1 MLRNILLIFFCF
13 ILQIPATAQS
23 ITKVAIKKVV
33 IDPGH
38 GGKDPGAVSINKKH
52 QEKDI
57 TLSVSLMLGK
67 LIKEAYPDVE
77 IIYTRST
84 DVFVPLDIRSQIAN
98 KEKAD
103 LFISIHVNSA
113 KAKTASGTETFVM
126 GLDKSSSNLEV
137 SKLENSVIV
146 LEGDDYSSK
155 YEGFDPNIPDSYI
168 IFSLLQN
175 AHLEQSLSFA
185 SLVQEQLASGSI
197 KINRGVKQA
206 GLVVLWRTTMPSV
219 LVELGFLSNSS
230 DLEVL
235 IQQGNQERMAKSI
248 LEAFSK
254 YKRFY
259 DGEST
264 VSTPV
269 KQTPPEKPIQQKTP
283 EKTIKQTTPEK
294 AIIQAPDTT
303 DKRIIS
309 QTSLSIYSI
318 QILAVTKIL
327 NKNAPDLKGIKEFDY
342 KQIGGYYKYHTGS
355 FTDYSKATEALKEVR
370 RTFPQAFIIRIKN
383 NTIVPL
389 K

>member
-1 MLRNILLIFFCF
+1 
-13 ILQIPATAQS
+13 
-23 ITKVAIKKVV
+23 
-33 IDPGH
+33 
-38 GGKDPGAVSINKKH
+38 
-52 QEKDI
+52 
-57 TLSVSLMLGK
+57 MLGK

-197 KINRGVKQA
+197 KTNRGVKQA

-219 LVELGFLSNSS
+219 LVELGFLSNSN

-264 VSTPV
+264 ISTPL
-269 KQTPPEKPIQQKTP
+269 KQTTPEKPIQQTTPEKPIQQTPPEKPIQQ
-283 EKTIKQTTPEK
+283 TTPEK
-294 AIIQAPDTT
+294 PIKQTPDTT
-303 DKRIIS
+303 EKKIS
-309 QTSLSIYSI
+309 IQTSSSIYSI

-327 NKNAPDLKGIKEFDY
+327 NKNATDLKGIKEFDY
-342 KQIGGYYKYHTGS
+342 KQIGGYYKYHIGS